1 MNSIGRGTWY
11 GGESAGGWY
20 KRNEPE
26 SFAPPPQKPKKSR
39 TGMKAAAVT
48 LCVLILI
55 AATAYIFS
63 DGGVSSIDPRSTA
76 EQSDSS
82 AGSGS
87 ASPQTASTEGS
98 GIPRAET
105 GTGVTLT
112 LVSAADKEELTLQ
125 QIYSDCIDSV
135 VSIAAMVDG
144 SSGYYWGTG
153 IVMSADGYILTNAH
167 VISGTVSV
175 AVTLNDGRS
184 YEAKLVGSDTVT
196 DIAVLKIEAENL
208 SPAEF
213 GDSAEL
219 SVGDTVAAIGNPLG
233 SAFVGSLT
241 DGIISAI
248 DRSYNMNGSIISL
261 IQTNA
266 AINEGSSGGPL
277 INAYGQVIGIT
288 NMKLVSY
295 YSSATIEGIGFAIP
309 TSTIKPVVDDLIA
322 YGAIPQQPAI
332 GITGIGL
339 TEAEQEA
346 YGSPPGVYVATITK
360 GTDAENKLQ
369 VGDVITAVNG
379 IAVASV
385 NDINDIKA
393 DFDIGDTLTLTVWR
407 AGELLEISLTLYG
420 MNRTY

>member
-1 MNSIGRGTWY
+1 
-11 GGESAGGWY
+11 
-20 KRNEPE
+20 
-26 SFAPPPQKPKKSR
+26 
-39 TGMKAAAVT
+39 
-48 LCVLILI
+48 
-55 AATAYIFS
+55 
-63 DGGVSSIDPRSTA
+63 
-76 EQSDSS
+76 
-82 AGSGS
+82 
-87 ASPQTASTEGS
+87 
-98 GIPRAET
+98 

-407 AGELLEISLTLYG
+407 AGEFLEISLTLYG